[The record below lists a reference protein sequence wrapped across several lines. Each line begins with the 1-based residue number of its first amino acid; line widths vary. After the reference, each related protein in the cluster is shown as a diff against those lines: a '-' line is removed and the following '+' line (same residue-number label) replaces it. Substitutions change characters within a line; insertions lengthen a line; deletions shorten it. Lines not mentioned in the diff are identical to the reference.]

1 MAALTKERGHGRRG
15 RGAGKGVTLALALLL
30 SAYLMAVA
38 VGTAGHPWL
47 AWTSLIPL
55 FFAIR
60 WLRPLLA
67 LGSGVFWGAGLFLF
81 STTAV
86 PTEVPA
92 TWAALALLSLVPA
105 IYAYLGALASR
116 RFGFN
121 PLVLGVAWMGVEL
134 TLQPL
139 GLRAGLLGGVVQEHA
154 TVLERVGSVLGYV
167 LVAFCIALVNASV
180 VSALSA
186 VHFNIPPCRYPT
198 RASDRG
204 VALAPWTFFCF
215 PRFALH
221 PLRPRAP
228 PFTFESTGVFT

>member
-1 MAALTKERGHGRRG
+1 MIALSKERGRRRRG
-15 RGAGKGVTLALALLL
+15 SGVGKGLTLALALML

-38 VGTAGHPWL
+38 VGSAEHPWL

-60 WLRPLLA
+60 WLRPLIA
-67 LGSGVFWGAGLFLF
+67 LGCGVLWGAGFFGF
-81 STTAV
+81 STTV
-86 PTEVPA
+86 VSTEVPA
-92 TWAALALLSLVPA
+92 TWAALALLTLVPA

-116 RFGFN
+116 RLGFN

-134 TLQPL
+134 ALHPL
-139 GLRAGLLGGVVQEHA
+139 GLRAGLLGGVQAH
-154 TVLERVGSVLGYV
+154 TPFLERVASVLGYV
-167 LVAFCIALVNASV
+167 LAAFLIALVNASL
-180 VSALSA
+180 VSVLSA
-186 VHFNIPPCRYPT
+186 ARLSNPAYRYPT

-204 VALAPWTFFCF
+204 ANLSSQTFFRF

-228 PFTFESTGVFT
+228 PFPG